1 MPRSAVGMLET
12 QESQRCEFQ
21 SLSPSLKAGS
31 KKNPTSQLEDVQAER
46 ANSASLPFVLVRP
59 SVMRLAHSGETYLL
73 RGVY

>member
-1 MPRSAVGMLET
+1 MPRSAVGMLEA

-21 SLSPSLKAGS
+21 ALSPSLKAGGE
-31 KKNPTSQLEDVQAER
+31 KPTPQLKDIQAER